1 MILFSGPQKHVYREE
16 SMKCLIADTV
26 DACIAEELGKVM
38 DVDVAENT
46 PLTHDELK
54 ARIAPYDVLI
64 MRVDPKI
71 DAEVLDAAE
80 NLKFIG
86 VCSVGLNHIDM
97 DAAKAK
103 GVIVQNAPGLNGN
116 AVAELTLCKM
126 LELARKT
133 IPANNDV
140 KYNHDWNKYKFLGSE
155 LKGKT
160 VGILGFGRIGQR
172 VGALC
177 RAFGMKVL
185 AYDPYLP
192 MEIFEKEQAQGT
204 QTDPFF
210 VLHNADF
217 ITIHVPLNDE
227 TRNLVCREQI
237 EQMRP
242 GACVLNMSR
251 GGIVNEEDAY
261 EALKSGKLGGYATD
275 VMVNELTEGAEFN
288 SPLFECDNFIVTPHL
303 GAQTTDA
310 FHAIGQFII
319 GKCKEAL
326 NL

>member
-1 MILFSGPQKHVYREE
+1 
-16 SMKCLIADTV
+16 MKCLIIDKV

-38 DVDVAENT
+38 DVTVSEKM
-46 PLTHDELK
+46 PLTKAELK
-54 ARIAPYDVLI
+54 DVIAPYDVLI
-64 MRVDPKI
+64 MRVDPQI
-71 DAEVLDAAE
+71 DAELIDQAK

-103 GVIVQNAPGLNGN
+103 GIQVQNAPGLNGN

-126 LELARKT
+126 LELARGT
-133 IPANNDV
+133 IAANNDV
-140 KYNHDWNKYKFLGSE
+140 KYKHEWDKYKYMGQE

-172 VGALC
+172 VGFLC
-177 RAFGMKVL
+177 RAFGMNVL

-192 MEIFEKEQAQGT
+192 MEVFEKEEAKGT
-204 QTDPFF
+204 QTDPFS

-227 TRNLVCREQI
+227 TRNLVCKEQI
-237 EQMRP
+237 KQMRT
-242 GACVLNMSR
+242 GAYVLNMSR
-251 GGIVNEEDAY
+251 AGIVNEEDVC

-275 VMVNELTEGAEFN
+275 VMVNELSEGSDFN
-288 SPLFECDNFIVTPHL
+288 SPLFDCDNFIVTPHL
-303 GAQTTDA
+303 GAQSVDA
-310 FHAIGQFII
+310 AKAIGLFII
-319 GKCKEAL
+319 DKCKAAFGL
-326 NL
+326 

>member
-1 MILFSGPQKHVYREE
+1 
-16 SMKCLIADTV
+16 MKCLIIDKV

-38 DVDVAENT
+38 DVTVSEKI
-46 PLTHDELK
+46 PLTKAELK
-54 ARIAPYDVLI
+54 AVIAPYDVLI
-64 MRVDPKI
+64 MRVDPQI
-71 DAEVLDAAE
+71 DAEIIEAAE

-103 GVIVQNAPGLNGN
+103 GIKVQNAPGLNGN

-126 LELARKT
+126 LELARMT
-133 IPANNDV
+133 VAANNEV
-140 KYNHDWNKYKFLGSE
+140 KFNKSWDKYKYMGSE

-172 VGALC
+172 VGFLC

-210 VLHNADF
+210 VLHNSDF
-217 ITIHVPLNDE
+217 VTIHVPLTPE
-227 TRNLVCREQI
+227 TKNLVCKEQI
-237 EQMRP
+237 DQMRR

-261 EALKSGKLGGYATD
+261 EALKSGQLGGYATD
-275 VMVNELTEGAEFN
+275 VMEVELSEDGELK
-288 SPLFECDNFIVTPHL
+288 SPLFECENFIVSPHL
-303 GAQTTDA
+303 GGQSVDA
-310 FHAIGQFII
+310 AKAIGEFITA
-319 GKCKEAL
+319 KCKEAFGL
-326 NL
+326 

>member
-1 MILFSGPQKHVYREE
+1 MR
-16 SMKCLIADTV
+16 CLIIDEV
-26 DACIAEELGKVM
+26 DACVAEELSKVM
-38 DVDVAENT
+38 DVDIAEKM

-54 ARIAPYDVLI
+54 ERIAPYDVLI
-64 MRVDPKI
+64 MRVDPSI
-71 DAEVLDAAE
+71 DAELLDAAE

-86 VCSVGLNHIDM
+86 VCSVGLNHVDM

-103 GVIVQNAPGLNGN
+103 GILVQNAPGLNGN

-126 LELARKT
+126 LELARNT
-133 IPANNDV
+133 ITANNDM
-140 KYNHDWNKYKFLGSE
+140 KYKHEWDKYKFMGCE

-172 VGALC
+172 VGFLC

-192 MEIFEKEQAQGT
+192 MEIFEKEEAQGT

-210 VLHNADF
+210 VLQNADF
-217 ITIHVPLNDE
+217 VTIHVPLTDE
-227 TRNLVCREQI
+227 TRNLVCKEQI

-242 GACVLNMSR
+242 GAFVLNMSR
-251 GGIVNEEDAY
+251 GGIVNEDDVC
-261 EALKSGKLGGYATD
+261 EALKSGRLGGYATD
-275 VMVNELTEGAEFN
+275 VMVDELSEGADFN
-288 SPLFECDNFIVTPHL
+288 SPLFDCDNFIVTPHI
-303 GAQTTDA
+303 GAQSADA
-310 FHAIGQFII
+310 AYAIGQFIV

-326 NL
+326 KL

>member
-1 MILFSGPQKHVYREE
+1 MR
-16 SMKCLIADTV
+16 CLIIDEV

-38 DVDVAENT
+38 DVDVAEKM
-46 PLTHDELK
+46 PLTHAELK
-54 ARIAPYDVLI
+54 ERIAPYDVLI

-71 DAEVLDAAE
+71 DAELLDAAE

-86 VCSVGLNHIDM
+86 VCSVGLNHVDM

-103 GVIVQNAPGLNGN
+103 GIIVQNAPGLNGN

-126 LELARKT
+126 LELARNT
-133 IPANNDV
+133 ITANNDV
-140 KYNHDWNKYKFLGSE
+140 KYKHEWDKYKFMGSE

-172 VGALC
+172 VGFLC

-210 VLHNADF
+210 VLHNSDF
-217 ITIHVPLNDE
+217 VTIHVPLNDE
-227 TRNLVCREQI
+227 TRNLVCKEQI

-242 GACVLNMSR
+242 GAFVLNMSR

-261 EALKSGKLGGYATD
+261 EALKNGKLGGYATD
-275 VMVNELTEGAEFN
+275 VMVDELSEGADFH
-288 SPLFECDNFIVTPHL
+288 SPLFDCDNFIVTPHI
-303 GAQTTDA
+303 GAQSVDA
-310 FHAIGQFII
+310 AYAIGQFIV

-326 NL
+326 KL

>member
-1 MILFSGPQKHVYREE
+1 
-16 SMKCLIADTV
+16 MKCLIIDKV

-38 DVDVAENT
+38 DVTVSEKI
-46 PLTHDELK
+46 PLTKAELK
-54 ARIAPYDVLI
+54 AVIAPYDVLI
-64 MRVDPKI
+64 MRVDPQI
-71 DAEVLDAAE
+71 DAEIIEAAE

-103 GVIVQNAPGLNGN
+103 GIKVQNAPGLNGN

-126 LELARKT
+126 LELARMT
-133 IPANNDV
+133 VAANNEV
-140 KYNHDWNKYKFLGSE
+140 KFNKSWDKYKYMGSE

-172 VGALC
+172 VGFLC

-204 QTDPFF
+204 QTDPLF

-217 ITIHVPLNDE
+217 VTIHVPLTNE
-227 TRNLVCREQI
+227 TRNLVCKEQI

-242 GACVLNMSR
+242 GAFVLNMSR

-261 EALKSGKLGGYATD
+261 EALKSGQLGGYATD
-275 VMVNELTEGAEFN
+275 VMEVELSEDGELK
-288 SPLFECDNFIVTPHL
+288 SPLFECENFIVSPHL
-303 GAQTTDA
+303 GGQSVDA
-310 FHAIGQFII
+310 AKAIGEFITA
-319 GKCKEAL
+319 KCKEAFGL
-326 NL
+326 

>member
-1 MILFSGPQKHVYREE
+1 
-16 SMKCLIADTV
+16 MKCLIIDKV

-38 DVDVAENT
+38 EVTVSEKI
-46 PLTHDELK
+46 PLTKAELK
-54 ARIAPYDVLI
+54 EIIAPYDVLI
-64 MRVDPKI
+64 MRVDPQI
-71 DAEVLDAAE
+71 DAEIIEAAE

-103 GVIVQNAPGLNGN
+103 GIKVQNAPGLNGN

-126 LELARKT
+126 LELARMT
-133 IPANNDV
+133 VAANNDV
-140 KYNHDWNKYKFLGSE
+140 KYNKEWDKYKYMGTE

-172 VGALC
+172 VGFLC

-217 ITIHVPLNDE
+217 VTIHVPLTPE
-227 TRNLVCREQI
+227 TKNLVCKEQI
-237 EQMRP
+237 DQMRP
-242 GACVLNMSR
+242 GAFVLNMSR
-251 GGIVNEEDAY
+251 GGIVNEDDAY
-261 EALKSGKLGGYATD
+261 EALKSGQLGGYATD
-275 VMVNELTEGAEFN
+275 VMEVELSEDGDLK
-288 SPLFECDNFIVTPHL
+288 SPLFECENFIVSPHL
-303 GAQTTDA
+303 GGQSADA
-310 FHAIGQFII
+310 AKAIGEFII

-326 NL
+326 GL

>member
-1 MILFSGPQKHVYREE
+1 
-16 SMKCLIADTV
+16 MKCLIIDKV

-38 DVDVAENT
+38 DVTVSET
-46 PLTHDELK
+46 IPLTKAELK
-54 ARIAPYDVLI
+54 AVIAPYDVLI
-64 MRVDPKI
+64 MRVDPQI
-71 DAEVLDAAE
+71 DAEIFEAAE
-80 NLKFIG
+80 NLKYIG

-103 GVIVQNAPGLNGN
+103 GIKVQNAPGLNGN

-126 LELARKT
+126 LELARMT
-133 IPANNDV
+133 VAANNDV
-140 KYNHDWNKYKFLGSE
+140 KYSKEWDKYKYMGTE

-172 VGALC
+172 VGFLC

-217 ITIHVPLNDE
+217 VTIHVPLTDE
-227 TRNLVCREQI
+227 TKNLVCKEQI
-237 EQMRP
+237 DQMRP
-242 GACVLNMSR
+242 GAFVLNMSR
-251 GGIVNEEDAY
+251 GGIVNEDDAY
-261 EALKSGKLGGYATD
+261 EALKSGQLGGYATD
-275 VMVNELTEGAEFN
+275 VMEVELSEEGELK
-288 SPLFECDNFIVTPHL
+288 SPLFECENFIVSPHL
-303 GAQTTDA
+303 GGQSVDA
-310 FHAIGQFII
+310 AKAIGEFITA
-319 GKCKEAL
+319 KCKEAL
-326 NL
+326 GL

>member
-1 MILFSGPQKHVYREE
+1 
-16 SMKCLIADTV
+16 MKCLIIDKV

-38 DVDVAENT
+38 EVTVSET
-46 PLTHDELK
+46 IPLTKAELK
-54 ARIAPYDVLI
+54 AVIAPYDVLI
-64 MRVDPKI
+64 MRVDPQI
-71 DAEVLDAAE
+71 DAEIIEAAE
-80 NLKFIG
+80 NLKYIG

-103 GVIVQNAPGLNGN
+103 GIQVQNAPGLNGN

-133 IPANNDV
+133 VAANNDV
-140 KYNHDWNKYKFLGSE
+140 KYNKEWDKYKYLGTE

-172 VGALC
+172 VGFLC

-217 ITIHVPLNDE
+217 ITIHVPLTNE
-227 TRNLVCREQI
+227 TKNLVCKEQI

-261 EALKSGKLGGYATD
+261 EALKSGRLGGYATD
-275 VMVNELTEGAEFN
+275 VMEVELSEEGDLK
-288 SPLFECDNFIVTPHL
+288 SPLFECENFIVSPHL
-303 GAQTTDA
+303 GGQSVDA
-310 FHAIGQFII
+310 AKAIGEFITA
-319 GKCKEAL
+319 KCKEAFGL
-326 NL
+326 

>member
-1 MILFSGPQKHVYREE
+1 
-16 SMKCLIADTV
+16 MKCLIIDKV

-38 DVDVAENT
+38 EVEVSEKM
-46 PLTHDELK
+46 PLTKAELK
-54 ARIAPYDVLI
+54 EKIGAVDVLI
-64 MRVDPKI
+64 MRVDPAI
-71 DAEVLDAAE
+71 DAELLDAAKQ
-80 NLKFIG
+80 LKFIG
-86 VCSVGLNHIDM
+86 VCSVGLNHIDLE
-97 DAAKAK
+97 AAKAH

-126 LELARKT
+126 LELARNT
-133 IPANNDV
+133 ITANNDV
-140 KYNHDWNKYKFLGSE
+140 KIKREWNKYKFMGSE

-172 VGALC
+172 VGFLC

-192 MEIFEKEQAQGT
+192 MEIFEKEEAQGT

-217 ITIHVPLNDE
+217 VTIHVPLNDE
-227 TRNLVCREQI
+227 TRNLVCKKQI

-242 GACVLNMSR
+242 GAFVLNMSR

-261 EALKSGKLGGYATD
+261 EALKNGKLGGYATD
-275 VMVNELTEGAEFN
+275 VMAEELDEGAEFD
-288 SPLFECDNFIVTPHL
+288 SPLFECDNFIVTPHI
-303 GAQTTDA
+303 GAQSVDA
-310 FHAIGQFII
+310 AKAIGEFIT

-326 NL
+326 GL

>member
-1 MILFSGPQKHVYREE
+1 
-16 SMKCLIADTV
+16 MKCLIIDAV
-26 DACIAEELGKVM
+26 DPCIAEELGKVM
-38 DVDVAENT
+38 EVTVAENY
-46 PLTHDELK
+46 PLTKAELK
-54 ARIAPYDVLI
+54 EIIAPYDALI
-64 MRVDPKI
+64 MRVDPQI
-71 DAEVLDAAE
+71 DAELIEAAE

-103 GVIVQNAPGLNGN
+103 GLLVQNAPGLNGN
-116 AVAELTLCKM
+116 AVAELTICKM
-126 LELARKT
+126 LELARNT
-133 IPANNDV
+133 VAANNDV
-140 KYNHDWNKYKFLGSE
+140 KFRHTWDKYKYMGSE

-172 VGALC
+172 VGFLC

-204 QTDPFF
+204 QTDPLF

-217 ITIHVPLNDE
+217 VTIHVPLTNE
-227 TRNLVCREQI
+227 TRNLVCKEQI

-242 GACVLNMSR
+242 GAFVLNMSR

-261 EALKSGKLGGYATD
+261 EALKNGKLGGYASD
-275 VMVNELTEGAEFN
+275 VLEVELSEDSDIN
-288 SPLFECDNFIVTPHL
+288 SPLFELDNFIITPHL
-303 GAQTTDA
+303 GAQTNDA
-310 FHAIGQFII
+310 AYAIGQFII

-326 NL
+326 KL

>member
-1 MILFSGPQKHVYREE
+1 MR
-16 SMKCLIADTV
+16 CLIIDEV
-26 DACIAEELGKVM
+26 DACVAEELSKVM
-38 DVDVAENT
+38 DVDIAEKM

-54 ARIAPYDVLI
+54 ERIAPYDVLI
-64 MRVDPKI
+64 MRVDPSI
-71 DAEVLDAAE
+71 NAELLDAAE

-86 VCSVGLNHIDM
+86 VCSVGLNHVDM

-103 GVIVQNAPGLNGN
+103 GILVQNAPGLNGN

-126 LELARKT
+126 LELARNT
-133 IPANNDV
+133 ITANNDV
-140 KYNHDWNKYKFLGSE
+140 KYKHEWDKYKFMGCE

-172 VGALC
+172 VGFLC

-192 MEIFEKEQAQGT
+192 MEIFEKEEAQGT

-210 VLHNADF
+210 VLQNADF
-217 ITIHVPLNDE
+217 VTIHVPLTDE
-227 TRNLVCREQI
+227 TRNLVCKEQI

-242 GACVLNMSR
+242 GAFVLNMSR
-251 GGIVNEEDAY
+251 GGIVNEDDVC
-261 EALKSGKLGGYATD
+261 EALKSGRLGGYATD
-275 VMVNELTEGAEFN
+275 VMVDELSEGADFN
-288 SPLFECDNFIVTPHL
+288 SPLFDCDNFIVTPHI
-303 GAQTTDA
+303 GAQSADA
-310 FHAIGQFII
+310 AYAIGQFIV

-326 NL
+326 KL

>member
-1 MILFSGPQKHVYREE
+1 
-16 SMKCLIADTV
+16 MKCLIIDAV
-26 DACIAEELGKVM
+26 DPCIAEELGKVM
-38 DVDVAENT
+38 EVTVAENY
-46 PLTHDELK
+46 PLTKAELK
-54 ARIAPYDVLI
+54 EIIAPYDALI
-64 MRVDPKI
+64 MRVDPQI
-71 DAEVLDAAE
+71 DAELIEAAE

-103 GVIVQNAPGLNGN
+103 GLLVQNAPGLNGN
-116 AVAELTLCKM
+116 AVAELTICKM
-126 LELARKT
+126 LELARNT
-133 IPANNDV
+133 VAANNDV
-140 KYNHDWNKYKFLGSE
+140 KFRHTWDKYKYMGSE

-172 VGALC
+172 VGFLC

-217 ITIHVPLNDE
+217 VTIHVPLTNE
-227 TRNLVCREQI
+227 TRNLVCKEQI

-242 GACVLNMSR
+242 GAFVLNMSR

-261 EALKSGKLGGYATD
+261 EALKNGKLGGYASD
-275 VMVNELTEGAEFN
+275 VLEVELSEDSDIN
-288 SPLFECDNFIVTPHL
+288 SPLFELDNFIITPHL
-303 GAQTTDA
+303 GAQTNDA
-310 FHAIGQFII
+310 AYAIGQFII

-326 NL
+326 KL

>member
-1 MILFSGPQKHVYREE
+1 
-16 SMKCLIADTV
+16 MKCLIIDKV
-26 DACIAEELGKVM
+26 DACIAEELSKVM
-38 DVDVAENT
+38 EVTVSEQI
-46 PLTHDELK
+46 PLTKAELK
-54 ARIAPYDVLI
+54 AVIAPYDVLI
-64 MRVDPKI
+64 MRVDPQI
-71 DAEVLDAAE
+71 DAEIIEAAE
-80 NLKFIG
+80 NLKYIG

-97 DAAKAK
+97 DAVKAK
-103 GVIVQNAPGLNGN
+103 GIKVQNAPGLNGN

-133 IPANNDV
+133 VAANNDV
-140 KYNHDWNKYKFLGSE
+140 KYNKEWDKYKYMGTE

-172 VGALC
+172 VGFLC

-210 VLHNADF
+210 VLHNSDF
-217 ITIHVPLNDE
+217 VTIHVPLTNE
-227 TRNLVCREQI
+227 TKNLVCKEQI
-237 EQMRP
+237 DQMRP

-261 EALKSGKLGGYATD
+261 EALKSGQLGGYATD
-275 VMVNELTEGAEFN
+275 VMEVELSEDGELK
-288 SPLFECDNFIVTPHL
+288 SPLFECENFIVSPHL
-303 GAQTTDA
+303 GGQSVDA
-310 FHAIGQFII
+310 AKAIGEFITA
-319 GKCKEAL
+319 KCKEAL
-326 NL
+326 GL

>member
-1 MILFSGPQKHVYREE
+1 
-16 SMKCLIADTV
+16 MKCLIIDKV

-38 DVDVAENT
+38 EVTVSEKI
-46 PLTHDELK
+46 PLTKAELK
-54 ARIAPYDVLI
+54 AVIAPYDVLI
-64 MRVDPKI
+64 MRVDPQI
-71 DAEVLDAAE
+71 DAEIIEAAE

-103 GVIVQNAPGLNGN
+103 GIKVQNAPGLNGN

-133 IPANNDV
+133 VAANNDV
-140 KYNHDWNKYKFLGSE
+140 KYAKEWDKYKYMGSE

-172 VGALC
+172 VGFLC

-210 VLHNADF
+210 VLHNSDF
-217 ITIHVPLNDE
+217 VTIHVPLTPE
-227 TRNLVCREQI
+227 TKNLVCKEQI
-237 EQMRP
+237 DQMRR

-261 EALKSGKLGGYATD
+261 EALKSGQLGGYATD
-275 VMVNELTEGAEFN
+275 VMEVELSEDGELK
-288 SPLFECDNFIVTPHL
+288 SPLFECENFIVSPHL
-303 GAQTTDA
+303 GGQSVDA
-310 FHAIGQFII
+310 AKAIGEFITA
-319 GKCKEAL
+319 KCKEAFGL
-326 NL
+326 

>member
-1 MILFSGPQKHVYREE
+1 
-16 SMKCLIADTV
+16 MKCLIIDEV
-26 DACIAEELGKVM
+26 DACIAEELSKVM
-38 DVDVAENT
+38 DVDIAEKM
-46 PLTHDELK
+46 PLTHAELK
-54 ARIAPYDVLI
+54 ERIAPYDVLI

-71 DAEVLDAAE
+71 DAELLDAAE

-86 VCSVGLNHIDM
+86 VCSVGLNHVDM

-103 GVIVQNAPGLNGN
+103 GIAVQNAPGLNGN

-126 LELARKT
+126 LELARNT
-133 IPANNDV
+133 ITANNDV
-140 KYNHDWNKYKFLGSE
+140 KYKHEWNKYKFMGSE

-172 VGALC
+172 VGFLC

-217 ITIHVPLNDE
+217 VTIHVPLNDE
-227 TRNLVCREQI
+227 TRNLVCKEQI
-237 EQMRP
+237 DQMRP
-242 GACVLNMSR
+242 GAFVLNMSR

-261 EALKSGKLGGYATD
+261 EALQSGKLGGYATD
-275 VMVNELTEGAEFN
+275 VMVDELSEGSDFH
-288 SPLFECDNFIVTPHL
+288 SPLFDCDNFIVTPHI
-303 GAQTTDA
+303 GAQSVDA
-310 FHAIGQFII
+310 ARAIGQFIV
-319 GKCKEAL
+319 GKCREAL